1 MVLGHGFGGSSCDT
15 SERRLRGRMRCLV
28 GTLAAALGCVAA
40 VGAFH
45 TPYRPEQSRHYDV
58 TKTETFKPITEKVR
72 LGGPVTPSGGAAAD
86 GRGAVRGARG
96 RVSQHCVTGCTGVV
110 VRCWPVVV
118 TGSWG
123 RRCSTCTMPTARTCA
138 ASTASTKSG

>member
-1 MVLGHGFGGSSCDT
+1 M
-15 SERRLRGRMRCLV
+15 

-72 LGGPVTPSGGAAAD
+72 LLGLFTLSWSSGAAAD
-86 GRGAVRGARG
+86 GGAVRGAGG
-96 RVSQHCVTGCTGVV
+96 RVL
-110 VRCWPVVV
+110 
-118 TGSWG
+118 
-123 RRCSTCTMPTARTCA
+123 
-138 ASTASTKSG
+138 

>member
-1 MVLGHGFGGSSCDT
+1 VWLFVVILVSG
-15 SERRLRGRMRCLV
+15 LRGRMRCLV

-72 LGGPVTPSGGAAAD
+72 LIALFTPSWSGGAAAD
-86 GRGAVRGARG
+86 GRGAVRGAGG
-96 RVSQHCVTGCTGVV
+96 RMSQHRVVGCTGVG

-118 TGSWG
+118 TDFGSWC
-123 RRCSTCTMPTARTCA
+123 RCSTCTMPTAHTCA
-138 ASTASTKSG
+138 ASMA

>member
-1 MVLGHGFGGSSCDT
+1 MILVSG
-15 SERRLRGRMRCLV
+15 LRGRMRCLV

-72 LGGPVTPSGGAAAD
+72 LLGLFTLSWSSGAAAD
-86 GRGAVRGARG
+86 GRGAVRGAGG
-96 RVSQHCVTGCTGVV
+96 RVL
-110 VRCWPVVV
+110 
-118 TGSWG
+118 
-123 RRCSTCTMPTARTCA
+123 
-138 ASTASTKSG
+138 